1 MQNEIIVDIHDIYDD
16 RKVEIN
22 FFAQHEFKSFW
33 RFVVFLTENA
43 EFDESIEHNFV
54 YFML

>member
-1 MQNEIIVDIHDIYDD
+1 MQDRVIIDIHDIYDD

-22 FFAQHEFKSFW
+22 FFAQHEFEPFW
-33 RFVVFLTENA
+33 RLAVFLTESA
-43 EFDESIEHNFV
+43 ELRESIEHSFV